1 MKTSDKHSYHDSQ
14 STHFWH
20 RGVNDEMAVNKVVL
34 AYSGGL
40 DTSVCLKWL
49 QEEYNAEVITYT
61 ADLGQGKELDPVE
74 SVAKGTGAIKVYI
87 EDLREEFVRE
97 YVFPAL
103 KAGAIYESK
112 YMLATALARPLI
124 AKRLVEIAGAEGAD
138 AVAHGCTG
146 KGNDQVRFDV
156 TTMALNPGLSVIAP
170 VREWTMKSRDE
181 EIEYAKRHNIPITV
195 TRESPYSIDANLW
208 GRSIECGVLEDP
220 WQEPPEEIYELTVS
234 PEIAPGQPTYIE
246 IGFQSGEPVTLD
258 GVEMPPVEL
267 IDRLT
272 KIGGMNGVGRMS
284 YVENRL
290 VGIKSRE
297 TYECP
302 AAAIL
307 FQAHRA
313 LEELTLDREMIHYKE
328 ESISHEYSRL
338 VYYGLWFSPLREAL
352 DAFVNASQQNVTG
365 TARVK
370 LYKGTCSLV
379 GAKSPYSLYDHAM
392 ATYEAGDMFDHSAAK
407 GFIQLWGLPL
417 KIRAARD
424 ESLKKLSDAAD
435 VKEAMADVDS

>member
-1 MKTSDKHSYHDSQ
+1 MTVK
-14 STHFWH
+14 
-20 RGVNDEMAVNKVVL
+20 KVVL

-49 QEEYNAEVITYT
+49 QEEYGAEVITFT
-61 ADLGQGKELDPVE
+61 ADVGQGKELDPIE
-74 SVAKGTGAIKVYI
+74 GRAKGTGASKVYI

-112 YMLATALARPLI
+112 YVLSTALARPLI
-124 AKRLVEIAGAEGAD
+124 AKRLVEIADVEGAD

-156 TTMALNPGLSVIAP
+156 TTMALNPDLKVIAP
-170 VREWTMKSRDE
+170 VREWSMRSRYE
-181 EIEYAKRHNIPITV
+181 EIEYARKHEIPITV

-220 WQEPPEEIYELTVS
+220 WLEPPEDVYELTVS
-234 PEIAPGQPTYIE
+234 PEKAPEQPTYVE
-246 IGFQSGEPVTLD
+246 IGFQSGGPVSLD
-258 GVEMPPVEL
+258 GTEVSPVRL
-267 IDRLT
+267 IDALT
-272 KIGGMNGVGRMS
+272 EIGGANGVGRVS
-284 YVENRL
+284 YVEDRL

-302 AAAIL
+302 AATIL

-313 LEELTLDREMIHYKE
+313 LEELTLGREMIRYKE
-328 ESISHEYSRL
+328 EKISHEYSRL

-352 DAFVNASQQNVTG
+352 DAFVNVSQRNVTG
-365 TARVK
+365 TVRVK
-370 LYKGTCSLV
+370 LYKGNCSV
-379 GAKSPYSLYDHAM
+379 AGAKSPYSLYDHAM
-392 ATYEAGDMFDHSAAK
+392 ATYETGDMFDHSAAR
-407 GFIQLWGLPL
+407 GFIELWGLPL
-417 KIRAARD
+417 KIRAAR
-424 ESLKKLSDAAD
+424 EKTFGKSPDAAKLED
-435 VKEAMADVDS
+435 LMTKVDW

>member
-1 MKTSDKHSYHDSQ
+1 
-14 STHFWH
+14 
-20 RGVNDEMAVNKVVL
+20 MAVEKVVL

-49 QEEYNAEVITYT
+49 QEEYKAEVITFT

-74 SVAKGTGAIKVYI
+74 GIAKGTGAVKVYI

-103 KAGAIYESK
+103 QAGAIYESK

-124 AKRLVEIAGAEGAD
+124 GKRLAEIASAEGAD

-156 TTMALNPGLSVIAP
+156 TAMALNPGLKVIAP
-170 VREWTMKSRDE
+170 VREWSMKSRDE
-181 EIEYAKRHNIPITV
+181 EIEYAKRYNIPITV
-195 TRESPYSIDANLW
+195 TKESPYSIDANLW

-220 WQEPPEEIYELTVS
+220 WAEPPEDVYEITVS
-234 PEIAPGQPTYIE
+234 PEAAPEKPTYIE
-246 IGFQSGEPVTLD
+246 IEFLSGAPVKLD
-258 GVEMPPVEL
+258 GEDIPPVKL
-267 IDRLT
+267 IDALT
-272 KIGGMNGVGRMS
+272 EIGGANGVGRVS
-284 YVENRL
+284 YVEDRL

-307 FQAHRA
+307 FAAHKA
-313 LEELTLDREMIHYKE
+313 LEELTLDREMIRYKE
-328 ESISHEYSRL
+328 EKISHEYSRL

-352 DAFVNASQQNVTG
+352 DAFVNVSQRNVTG

-370 LYKGTCSLV
+370 LYKGTCSVV
-379 GAKSPYSLYDHAM
+379 GVKSPYSLYDQAM

-407 GFIQLWGLPL
+407 GFIELWGLPL
-417 KIRAARD
+417 KIKAARD
-424 ESLKKLSDAAD
+424 KNMEKKPAD
-435 VKEAMADVDS
+435 LEDAMAKVHS

>member
-1 MKTSDKHSYHDSQ
+1 MDNVVICYHENVRKRLALR
-14 STHFWH
+14 FAINAFLY
-20 RGVNDEMAVNKVVL
+20 RGVNDKMAVSKIVL

-74 SVAKGTGAIKVYI
+74 GVAKGTGAIKVYI
-87 EDLREEFVRE
+87 EDLKDEFVRE

-112 YMLATALARPLI
+112 YVLATALARPLI
-124 AKRLVEIAGAEGAD
+124 AKRLVEIAAQEGAD

-156 TTMALNPGLSVIAP
+156 TTMALNPALSIIAP
-170 VREWTMKSRDE
+170 VREWDMKSRDE
-181 EIEYAKRHNIPITV
+181 EIEYAERHNIPITV

-208 GRSIECGVLEDP
+208 GRSIECGILEDP

-234 PEIAPGQPTYIE
+234 PESAPDDPTYVE
-246 IGFQSGEPVTLD
+246 IGFQSGEPVALD
-258 GVEMPPVEL
+258 GVEMSPVDL
-267 IDRLT
+267 IDKLT
-272 KIGGMNGVGRMS
+272 KVGGANGVGRVS

-297 TYECP
+297 TYENP
-302 AAAIL
+302 AATIL
-307 FQAHRA
+307 FEAHKA

-328 ESISHEYSRL
+328 ENVSHEYSRL
-338 VYYGLWFSPLREAL
+338 VYYGLWFSPMREAL
-352 DAFVNASQQNVTG
+352 DAFVNESQKNVTG

-370 LYKGTCSLV
+370 LYKGTCSVV
-379 GAKSPYSLYDHAM
+379 GAKSPYSLYDQAM
-392 ATYEAGDMFDHSAAK
+392 ATYEVGDMFDHSAAE

-417 KIRAARD
+417 KTIALRD
-424 ESLKKLSDAAD
+424 ETIKAD
-435 VKEAMADVDS
+435 S

>member
-1 MKTSDKHSYHDSQ
+1 
-14 STHFWH
+14 
-20 RGVNDEMAVNKVVL
+20 MAANKVVL

-49 QEEYNAEVITYT
+49 QEEYDAEVITYT

-74 SVAKGTGAIKVYI
+74 GIAKGTGASKVYI
-87 EDLREEFVRE
+87 EDLKEEFVRE

-112 YMLATALARPLI
+112 YTLATALARPLI
-124 AKRLVEIAGAEGAD
+124 AKRLVEIAEAEGAN

-156 TTMALNPGLSVIAP
+156 TTMALNPDLSVIAP
-170 VREWTMKSRDE
+170 VREWDMKSRDE
-181 EIEYAKRHNIPITV
+181 EIEYAKRYNIPITV
-195 TRESPYSIDANLW
+195 TKESPYSIDANLW
-208 GRSIECGVLEDP
+208 GRSIECGILEDP

-234 PEIAPGQPTYIE
+234 PEAAPEQPAYVE
-246 IGFQSGEPVTLD
+246 IGFRSGEPVALD

-272 KIGGMNGVGRMS
+272 ELGGANGVGRVS
-284 YVENRL
+284 YVEDRL

-302 AAAIL
+302 AAAIM
-307 FQAHRA
+307 FEAHKA
-313 LEELTLDREMIHYKE
+313 VEELTLDRGTIHYKGE
-328 ESISHEYSRL
+328 NISHEYSRL

-352 DAFVNASQQNVTG
+352 DAFVNVSQKNVTG
-365 TARVK
+365 TARIK
-370 LYKGTCSLV
+370 LYKGTCSVV
-379 GAKSPYSLYDHAM
+379 GAKSPCSLYDQAM
-392 ATYEAGDMFDHSAAK
+392 ATYEAGDMFNHTAAE
-407 GFIQLWGLPL
+407 GFIELWGLPL
-417 KIRAARD
+417 KIMAVRD
-424 ESLKKLSDAAD
+424 KNLK
-435 VKEAMADVDS
+435 E

>member
-1 MKTSDKHSYHDSQ
+1 
-14 STHFWH
+14 
-20 RGVNDEMAVNKVVL
+20 MAIKRVVL

-49 QEEYNAEVITYT
+49 QQEYEAEVITYT

-74 SVAKGTGAIKVYI
+74 GIAKGTGAIKVYI
-87 EDLREEFVRE
+87 EDLREEFVRD

-112 YMLATALARPLI
+112 YILATALARPLI
-124 AKRLVEIAGAEGAD
+124 AKRLVEIAEQDGAD

-156 TTMALNPGLSVIAP
+156 TTMALNPELKVVAP
-170 VREWTMKSRDE
+170 VREWSMKSRDE
-181 EIEYAKRHNIPITV
+181 EIEYAAKYNIPITV
-195 TRESPYSIDANLW
+195 TKDSPYSIDANLW

-220 WQEPPEEIYELTVS
+220 WTEPPEEIYELTVS
-234 PEIAPGQPTYIE
+234 PEDAPEKATYVEIE
-246 IGFQSGEPVTLD
+246 FQSGEPVKLNGT
-258 GVEMPPVEL
+258 EIPPVQL
-267 IDRLT
+267 IDALT
-272 KIGGMNGVGRMS
+272 EIGGANGVGRVS

-297 TYECP
+297 TYEFP

-307 FQAHRA
+307 FTAHKA
-313 LEELTLDREMIHYKE
+313 LEELTLDREMVRYKE
-328 ESISHEYSRL
+328 EKISHEYSRL
-338 VYYGLWFSPLREAL
+338 VYYGLWFSPLREAM
-352 DAFVNASQQNVTG
+352 DAFINVSQRNVTG
-365 TARVK
+365 TVRVK
-370 LYKGTCSLV
+370 LYKGSCSVV
-379 GAKSPYSLYDHAM
+379 GSKSRYSLYDHAM

-407 GFIQLWGLPL
+407 GFIELWGLPL

-424 ESLKKLSDAAD
+424 KALRKSSDVSDAESA
-435 VKEAMADVDS
+435 VPKTQS

>member
-1 MKTSDKHSYHDSQ
+1 
-14 STHFWH
+14 
-20 RGVNDEMAVNKVVL
+20 MAVKKVVL

-49 QEEYNAEVITYT
+49 QEEYKAEVITFT

-74 SVAKGTGAIKVYI
+74 GIAKGTGAIKVYI

-103 KAGAIYESK
+103 QAGAIYESK

-124 AKRLVEIAGAEGAD
+124 GKRLAEIAGAEGAD

-156 TTMALNPGLSVIAP
+156 TAMALNPGLKVIAP
-170 VREWTMKSRDE
+170 VREWSMKSRDE
-181 EIEYAKRHNIPITV
+181 EIEYAKRHSIPITV
-195 TRESPYSIDANLW
+195 TKESPYSIDANLW

-220 WQEPPEEIYELTVS
+220 WAEPPEEVYEITVS
-234 PEIAPGQPTYIE
+234 PEEAPEKPTYIE
-246 IGFQSGEPVTLD
+246 IEFLSGVPVKLD
-258 GVEMPPVEL
+258 GEDIPPVKL
-267 IDRLT
+267 IDVLT
-272 KIGGMNGVGRMS
+272 EIGGANGVGRTS
-284 YVENRL
+284 YVEDRL

-307 FQAHRA
+307 FAAHKA
-313 LEELTLDREMIHYKE
+313 LEELTLDREMIRYKE
-328 ESISHEYSRL
+328 EKISHEYSRL

-352 DAFVNASQQNVTG
+352 DAFVNVSQRNVTG

-370 LYKGTCSLV
+370 LYKGTCSVV
-379 GAKSPYSLYDHAM
+379 GVKSPYSLYDQAM
-392 ATYEAGDMFDHSAAK
+392 ATYEAGDMFDHSAAE
-407 GFIQLWGLPL
+407 GFIELWGLPL
-417 KIRAARD
+417 KIKAARD
-424 ESLKKLSDAAD
+424 RNMEKKPAD
-435 VKEAMADVDS
+435 LEDAMAEVHS

>member
-1 MKTSDKHSYHDSQ
+1 
-14 STHFWH
+14 
-20 RGVNDEMAVNKVVL
+20 MAVKKVVL

-49 QEEYNAEVITYT
+49 QEEYKAEVITFT

-74 SVAKGTGAIKVYI
+74 GIAKGTGAIKVYI

-103 KAGAIYESK
+103 QAGAIYESK

-124 AKRLVEIAGAEGAD
+124 GKRLAEIADAEGAD

-156 TTMALNPGLSVIAP
+156 TAMALNPGLKVIAP
-170 VREWTMKSRDE
+170 VREWAMKSRDE

-195 TRESPYSIDANLW
+195 TKESPYSIDANLW

-220 WQEPPEEIYELTVS
+220 WAEPPEDVYEITVS
-234 PEIAPGQPTYIE
+234 PEEAPEEPTYIE
-246 IGFQSGEPVTLD
+246 IEFQSGVPVKLD
-258 GVEMPPVEL
+258 GEDIPPVKL
-267 IDRLT
+267 IDALT
-272 KIGGMNGVGRMS
+272 EIGGANGVGRVS
-284 YVENRL
+284 YVEDRL

-302 AAAIL
+302 AAVIL
-307 FQAHRA
+307 FAAHKA
-313 LEELTLDREMIHYKE
+313 LEELTLDREMIRYKE
-328 ESISHEYSRL
+328 EKISHEYSRL

-352 DAFVNASQQNVTG
+352 DAFVNVSQRNVTG

-370 LYKGTCSLV
+370 LYKGTCSIV
-379 GAKSPYSLYDHAM
+379 GVKSPYSLYDQAM
-392 ATYEAGDMFDHSAAK
+392 ATYEAGDMFDHSAAR
-407 GFIQLWGLPL
+407 GFIELWGLPL
-417 KIRAARD
+417 KIKAARD
-424 ESLKKLSDAAD
+424 RNMEKKPAD
-435 VKEAMADVDS
+435 LEDAMAKVHS

>member
-1 MKTSDKHSYHDSQ
+1 
-14 STHFWH
+14 
-20 RGVNDEMAVNKVVL
+20 MAVKKVVL

-49 QEEYNAEVITYT
+49 QEEYKAEVITFT

-74 SVAKGTGAIKVYI
+74 VIARGTGAIKVYI

-103 KAGAIYESK
+103 QAGAIYESK

-124 AKRLVEIAGAEGAD
+124 GKRLAEIADAEGAD

-156 TTMALNPGLSVIAP
+156 TAMALNPGLKVIAP
-170 VREWTMKSRDE
+170 VREWSMKSRDE
-181 EIEYAKRHNIPITV
+181 EIEYAKRHSIPITV
-195 TRESPYSIDANLW
+195 TKESPYSIDANLW

-220 WQEPPEEIYELTVS
+220 WTEPPEEVYEITVS
-234 PEIAPGQPTYIE
+234 PEEAPEKPTYIE
-246 IGFQSGEPVTLD
+246 IQFQSGVPVKLD
-258 GVEMPPVEL
+258 GEDIPPVKL
-267 IDRLT
+267 IDVLT
-272 KIGGMNGVGRMS
+272 EIGGANGVGRVS
-284 YVENRL
+284 YVEDRL

-307 FQAHRA
+307 FASHRA
-313 LEELTLDREMIHYKE
+313 LEELTLDREMIRYKE
-328 ESISHEYSRL
+328 EKISHEYSRL

-352 DAFVNASQQNVTG
+352 DAFVNVSQRNVTG
-365 TARVK
+365 IVRVK
-370 LYKGTCSLV
+370 LYKGTCSVV
-379 GAKSPYSLYDHAM
+379 GVKSPYSLYDHAM

-407 GFIQLWGLPL
+407 GFIELWGLPL
-417 KIRAARD
+417 KIKAARD
-424 ESLKKLSDAAD
+424 RNMEEKTADLKD
-435 VKEAMADVDS
+435 VVVKVHS

>member
-1 MKTSDKHSYHDSQ
+1 
-14 STHFWH
+14 
-20 RGVNDEMAVNKVVL
+20 MAVSKVVL

-49 QEEYNAEVITYT
+49 QEEYNVEVITYT

-74 SVAKGTGAIKVYI
+74 GVAKGTGALKVYI
-87 EDLREEFVRE
+87 EDLKDEFVRE

-112 YMLATALARPLI
+112 YVLATALARPLI
-124 AKRLVEIAGAEGAD
+124 AKRLVEIAAQEGAD

-156 TTMALNPGLSVIAP
+156 TTMALNPALSVIAP
-170 VREWTMKSRDE
+170 VREWDMKSRDE
-181 EIEYAKRHNIPITV
+181 EIEYAERYNIPITV

-208 GRSIECGVLEDP
+208 GRSIECGILEDP

-234 PEIAPGQPTYIE
+234 PESAPDDPTYVE
-246 IGFQSGEPVTLD
+246 IGFQSGEPVELD
-258 GVEMPPVEL
+258 GDEMSPVEL

-272 KIGGMNGVGRMS
+272 KIGGANGVGRVS

-297 TYECP
+297 TYENP
-302 AAAIL
+302 AATIL
-307 FQAHRA
+307 FEAHKA

-328 ESISHEYSRL
+328 ENISHEYSRL
-338 VYYGLWFSPLREAL
+338 VYYGLWFSPMREAL
-352 DAFVNASQQNVTG
+352 DAFVNESQKNVTG

-370 LYKGTCSLV
+370 LYKGACSVV
-379 GAKSPYSLYDHAM
+379 GAKSPYSLYDQAM
-392 ATYEAGDMFDHSAAK
+392 ATYEVGDMFDHSAAK

-417 KIRAARD
+417 KTIAVR
-424 ESLKKLSDAAD
+424 DAAT
-435 VKEAMADVDS
+435 KADS